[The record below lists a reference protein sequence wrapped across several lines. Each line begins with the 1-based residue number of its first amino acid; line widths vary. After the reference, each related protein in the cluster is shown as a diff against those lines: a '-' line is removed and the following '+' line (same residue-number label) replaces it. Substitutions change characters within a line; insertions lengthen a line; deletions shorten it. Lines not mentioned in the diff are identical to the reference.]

1 MTENQV
7 IEAEYTEVEENKEE
21 ETPAK
26 PLEVKIVLH
35 EGEPI
40 VMTFQKLTED
50 DYQEWANSL
59 LDSRGKLPPALII
72 GTFFIP
78 SSNIQYFEQV

>member
-1 MTENQV
+1 MSENQV
-7 IEAEYTEVEENKEE
+7 IEAEYTEVEEVQESA
-21 ETPAK
+21 PVK

-40 VMTFQKLTED
+40 VMTFQKLTEND
-50 DYQEWANSL
+50 FQDWANSL
-59 LDSRGKLPPALII
+59 LDSKGKLPPALIF